1 MMSRWPTRLSRIS
14 GSTIRSSSRWRT
26 LRPKRVRS
34 RASSRGSWTTAT
46 WCNPRSTPR
55 RRPNSLESPAISR
68 GTFEYVRGR
77 SEQLRSG
84 RERIRPEMEPRELL
98 AEEGRLMSVSKRL
111 LALMSALVVAL
122 LVVAGCG
129 GGGGGASST
138 SGGTLTLGNIGWTEN
153 VAVANLTKTV
163 LEEDFDYQEVKLKTL
178 DVGLLFEGV
187 AGGELHAFQDVW
199 MPNHEQL
206 LSKVDNDVE
215 YLKPWY
221 EGETSFGLAVP
232 SYMKGVD
239 SIADL
244 NQSGAERIIGIE
256 PDAVISPKIEENVIP
271 DYNLELE
278 YETSSTATMLAEVE
292 RLYNDKELF
301 VFPPWCPHPMCGQY
315 DFRYLE
321 DPKNSLGN
329 LDQPAKIS
337 AIVNE
342 DLPEDDPV
350 AYAFINNL
358 RLNEEELISLEDA
371 GTKAGGNYSKGA
383 QAWLEE
389 NRDVVKP

>member
-1 MMSRWPTRLSRIS
+1 M
-14 GSTIRSSSRWRT
+14 
-26 LRPKRVRS
+26 
-34 RASSRGSWTTAT
+34 
-46 WCNPRSTPR
+46 N
-55 RRPNSLESPAISR
+55 
-68 GTFEYVRGR
+68 
-77 SEQLRSG
+77 
-84 RERIRPEMEPRELL
+84 
-98 AEEGRLMSVSKRL
+98 VSKGL
-111 LALMSALVVAL
+111 LALMSALVVVIFVL
-122 LVVAGCG
+122 AGCGG

-163 LEEDFDYQEVKLKTL
+163 LEEDFDYKEVELKTL

-206 LSKVDNDVE
+206 LSEVDNDVE
-215 YLKPWY
+215 HLEPWY
-221 EGETSFGLAVP
+221 EGETTFGLAVP

-244 NQSGAERIIGIE
+244 NQSGAERIIGIK
-256 PDAVISPKIEENVIP
+256 PGAVISTKIEQNVIP
-271 DYNLELE
+271 EYNLNLE
-278 YETSSTATMLAEVE
+278 HEPSSTAAMLAEVE
-292 RLYNDKELF
+292 RLYNSKEEF
-301 VFPPWCPHPMCGQY
+301 VFPPWCPHPMCGEVSGWDPWGGTKDLPGMY

-321 DPKNSLGN
+321 DPKNAQGN

-342 DLPEDDPV
+342 DLPDDDPV

-358 RLNEEELISLEDA
+358 RLNEDELISLENEIAAA
-371 GTKAGGNYSKGA
+371 GDNAAKGV

-389 NRDVVKP
+389 NRDVVQPAIDAAKQAQ